1 MNDDFD
7 ACINAFFKNYQDRG
21 MIKWAG
27 FYLSDHTAQINTDY
41 QKRNQVVKKRRS
53 MSLQEIGEQLMCAFS
68 THKRVKV
75 QLKIKNMEAQY
86 EPDIEGWIEG
96 YDEDEVMI
104 SGQKIKLSEINNI
117 LL

>member
-1 MNDDFD
+1 
-7 ACINAFFKNYQDRG
+7 
-21 MIKWAG
+21 
-27 FYLSDHTAQINTDY
+27 
-41 QKRNQVVKKRRS
+41 
-53 MSLQEIGEQLMCAFS
+53 MCAFS

-96 YDEDEVMI
+96 YDEDEVVI